1 MSGYGDDEGFTAWL
15 AENGYTHPASA
26 PTPGVLRN
34 RGSGY
39 IDGVYGAR
47 FSGIPTG
54 GFAQERAWPRTG
66 AYAYCQP
73 IGDNIIPDAVIKASY
88 AAAWQEA
95 SSPGSLSVSV
105 TPGRMIKRQKVD
117 GAVEREFF
125 EPGADL
131 SAVEAS
137 TLVLSAIE
145 GLLAPFLTSAGALPA
160 ILVV

>member
-1 MSGYGDDEGFTAWL
+1 MAGYGDDAGFSTWAQQ
-15 AENGYTHPASA
+15 NGYTLPPGGLSA
-26 PTPGVLRN
+26 EVLRN
-34 RGSGY
+34 RGAAY

-66 AYAYCQP
+66 AYAFGQP
-73 IGDNIIPDAVIKASY
+73 IGDSIIPDAVIKASY

-95 SSPGSLSVSV
+95 SSPGSLSVV
-105 TPGRMIKRQKVD
+105 ATPGRMIKRQKVE

-125 EPGADL
+125 APGEGL

-137 TLVLSAIE
+137 TVVLSAIE
-145 GLLAPFLTSAGALPA
+145 GLLQPFLSTPSNLPA